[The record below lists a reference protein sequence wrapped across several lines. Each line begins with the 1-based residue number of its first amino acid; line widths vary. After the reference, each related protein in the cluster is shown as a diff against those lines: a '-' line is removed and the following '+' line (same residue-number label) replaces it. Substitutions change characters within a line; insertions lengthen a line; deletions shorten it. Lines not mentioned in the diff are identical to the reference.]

1 VATVSLSA
9 LLQECW
15 VDGYAPVYAMM
26 ARADGSEE
34 QQEKVQVNLQVFS
47 VKAVTPYDIKQS
59 SRRFSCLAYGTN
71 VYSSIWG
78 AGDYLHAGMHACR
91 SIHLQLLPS
100 S

>member
-34 QQEKVQVNLQVFS
+34 QQEKVQV
-47 VKAVTPYDIKQS
+47 
-59 SRRFSCLAYGTN
+59 R
-71 VYSSIWG
+71 
-78 AGDYLHAGMHACR
+78 
-91 SIHLQLLPS
+91 
-100 S
+100 